1 MYASVK
7 TIRNTCNEMG
17 GNINTNSRN
26 NKSHRLRAIIWA
38 KKRKEK
44 RNELAMF
51 YEGTERTVE
60 VLV

>member
-7 TIRNTCNEMG
+7 AIRNTCNEMG
-17 GNINTNSRN
+17 RNINTNTRN
-26 NKSHRLRAIIWA
+26 NKSHRLRTVIRAEE
-38 KKRKEK
+38 RKEK

-51 YEGTERTVE
+51 YERTKRTVK